1 MQVYPESFN
10 QLDLSNL
17 RKAVAQIDNYIR
29 YMCERSD
36 YAITT
41 MGKSN
46 GTSVAEI
53 TERLS
58 HAEGT
63 LQSISSQVSDMS
75 GKIAQLISTVDYIDE
90 TLQDLIGTV
99 TELAET
105 VDDILENMSDVITD
119 IEDIKN
125 DITLLQSRVTALEAR
140 TPLPDVTS
148 EDAGK
153 VLTVDENGAWVA
165 M

>member
-58 HAEGT
+58 RAEGT
-63 LQSISSQVSDMS
+63 LQSISSQVSGMS
-75 GKIAQLISTVDYIDE
+75 VQIAELNTTVTRLDDTVE
-90 TLQDLIGTV
+90 DLVESV

-119 IEDIKN
+119 IEDIK
-125 DITLLQSRVTALEAR
+125 SRVTALEAR